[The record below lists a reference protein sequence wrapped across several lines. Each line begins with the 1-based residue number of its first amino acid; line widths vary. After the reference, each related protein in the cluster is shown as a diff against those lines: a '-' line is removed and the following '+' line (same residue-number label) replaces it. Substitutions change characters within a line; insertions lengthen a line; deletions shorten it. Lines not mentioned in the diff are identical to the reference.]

1 MIKKIL
7 FTLLLFCTTII
18 VFSQKSLSEVSVA
31 PNPFTSNTN
40 IRFTSDNEQIILLK
54 VKNILGKIV
63 YEKRFKTIKGKNVI
77 LFSKNDLRSGMYIYV
92 LQNNKGLISK
102 RFVIK

>member
-7 FTLLLFCTTII
+7 FTLLLFCTTI

-40 IRFTSDNEQIILLK
+40 MRFTSDNEQIILLK

-63 YEKRFKTIKGKNVI
+63 YEKQFKAIKGKNVI
-77 LFSKNDLRSGMYIYV
+77 LFSKNDLKSGMYIYV
-92 LQNNKGLISK
+92 LQNNKELISK